1 MTLAKGRVVRR
12 AATLGAKPV
21 ALSGTAAGS
30 PYGRV
35 VQQRAAEAAREGA
48 DRLARAE
55 QAARALLD
63 RAEQAARSLC
73 AEARQEGQKEGAAEL
88 TAAWIKLRT
97 EENARDERDLD
108 RTVELA
114 RALAERIVGETIA
127 LEPAKIAVM
136 ARQTLA
142 AAKQARKIALLAHPD
157 DAAALRAHIGSLGL
171 EQVALEIH
179 ADEARPRGSLLLETD
194 LGIIDAD
201 LTIQLDRLA
210 RSLRDGLRT

>member
-1 MTLAKGRVVRR
+1 MTLAKGRVVRG

-21 ALSGTAAGS
+21 ALSGASGG

-35 VQQRAAEAAREGA
+35 VQQRAADAAREGA

-63 RAEQAARSLC
+63 QAEQAARSLRV
-73 AEARQEGQKEGAAEL
+73 EARQEGQEEGAAAL

-142 AAKQARKIALLAHPD
+142 AAKQARKITLLAHPD
-157 DAAALRAHIGSLGL
+157 DAAALRAHIGSLAL

-179 ADEARPRGSLLLETD
+179 ADEARTRGSLLLETD

>member
-1 MTLAKGRVVRR
+1 MTLVKGRVVR
-12 AATLGAKPV
+12 ASASLDAKPV
-21 ALSGTAAGS
+21 ALSGAAGD
-30 PYGRV
+30 PYGRL
-35 VQQRAAEAAREGA
+35 VQRAAAEAAGEA
-48 DRLARAE
+48 ANRLARAE

-63 RAEQAARSLC
+63 QAEQTARSLC
-73 AEARQEGQKEGAAEL
+73 DQARREGRQEGAAEL
-88 TAAWIKLRT
+88 VAAWIKLRT

-114 RALAERIVGETIA
+114 RAMAERIVGETLA

-142 AAKQARKIALLAHPD
+142 AARQARQIVLVAHPE
-157 DAAALRAHIGSLGL
+157 DAAALRAHLGSLGL
-171 EQVALEIH
+171 EQAPLEIH
-179 ADEARPRGSLLLETD
+179 ADETRTRGSLLLETD

-210 RSLRDGLRT
+210 RSLRDGLRP

>member
-1 MTLAKGRVVRR
+1 MTLAKGRVVRSS
-12 AATLGAKPV
+12 ASLDAKPV
-21 ALSGTAAGS
+21 ALSGAAAH

-35 VQQRAAEAAREGA
+35 VQRAAADAAEEAA

-55 QAARALLD
+55 QAARAILD
-63 RAEQAARSLC
+63 QAEQTARSLRDQ
-73 AEARQEGQKEGAAEL
+73 ASREGRQEGAAEL
-88 TAAWIKLRT
+88 AAAWIKLRT

-114 RALAERIVGETIA
+114 RAMAERIVGETIA

-142 AAKQARKIALLAHPD
+142 AAKQARQIALSAHPE
-157 DAAALRAHIGSLGL
+157 DAAALRAHLGSLGL
-171 EQVALEIH
+171 EQAALEIH
-179 ADEARPRGSLLLETD
+179 ADETRTRGSLLLETD

-210 RSLRDGLRT
+210 RSLRDGLRP